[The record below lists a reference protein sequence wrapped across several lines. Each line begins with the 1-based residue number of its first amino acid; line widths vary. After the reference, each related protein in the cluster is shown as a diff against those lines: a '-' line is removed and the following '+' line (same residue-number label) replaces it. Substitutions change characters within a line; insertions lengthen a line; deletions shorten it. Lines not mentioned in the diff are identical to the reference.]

1 MEWLVKKNCLEIH
14 IPPRVLRDIL
24 RFAQEASVDKLVLFG
39 SRARG
44 TNTEQS
50 DIDLAVFG
58 GDFDR
63 FYDDVQEKTWSLLSF
78 DLIDMDGRISSELE
92 KEIQRDGVTIYEKN

>member
-1 MEWLVKKNCLEIH
+1 MKKNCSEIH
-14 IPPRVLRDIL
+14 VPQRVLRDIL
-24 RFAQEASVDKLVLFG
+24 RFAQEASIDKLVLFG

-44 TNTEQS
+44 TNTVQS
-50 DIDLAVFG
+50 DIVLAVFG

>member
-1 MEWLVKKNCLEIH
+1 MKRDCSEIH
-14 IPPRVLRDIL
+14 IPQRVLRDIL

-44 TNTEQS
+44 TNTELS

-58 GDFDR
+58 GDYDR

-78 DLIDMDGRISSELE
+78 ELIDMDGRISSELE
-92 KEIQRDGVTIYEKN
+92 EEIQRDGVTIYEKN

>member
-1 MEWLVKKNCLEIH
+1 MPARISGEWLVKRDCSEIH
-14 IPPRVLRDIL
+14 IPQRVLRDIL
-24 RFAQEASVDKLVLFG
+24 RFAQETSVDKLVLFD

-44 TNTEQS
+44 TNTELS

-58 GDFDR
+58 GDYDR

-78 DLIDMDGRISSELE
+78 DLIDMDGRILLNLRKKS
-92 KEIQRDGVTIYEKN
+92 KGTA